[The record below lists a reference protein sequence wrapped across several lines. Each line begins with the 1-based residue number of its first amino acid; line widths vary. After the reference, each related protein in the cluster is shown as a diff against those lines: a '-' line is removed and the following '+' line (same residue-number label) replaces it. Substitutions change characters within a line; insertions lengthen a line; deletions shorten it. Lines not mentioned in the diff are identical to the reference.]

1 MNLAVKFNLL
11 KDTIMI
17 MTTTIMI
24 VIMLITSVIRIVDN
38 NFISSVCLIV
48 LHFFFV
54 LSKAPE
60 ATLCGFAAAVCTP
73 APGGDFL

>member
-1 MNLAVKFNLL
+1 MI
-11 KDTIMI
+11 IMI
-17 MTTTIMI
+17 MTTMMI
-24 VIMLITSVIRIVDN
+24 LMTLITSVIRIVIML
-38 NFISSVCLIV
+38 FHVFVWLFCI
-48 LHFFFV
+48 FFV